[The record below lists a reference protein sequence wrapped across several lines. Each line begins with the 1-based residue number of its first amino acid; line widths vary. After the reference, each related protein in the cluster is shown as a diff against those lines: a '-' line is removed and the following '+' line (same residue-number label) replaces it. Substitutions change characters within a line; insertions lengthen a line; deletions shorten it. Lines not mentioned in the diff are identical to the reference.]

1 MRLHVEHSGAGP
13 DVVLVHGW
21 GLHGGVWDAVAGE
34 LARDFALHVVDL
46 PGHGRSSMRLPY
58 ALDDLAQDLLDSM
71 PATASL
77 CGWSLGALV
86 AMRAA
91 LLSPQRVRALALVSA
106 TPCFVR
112 RPDWPWGMDRE
123 VLEGF
128 SADLRQDFEG
138 TLKRFLALQARGGDA
153 ARALIA
159 ALRARLFE
167 RGQPDTGALEAGL
180 AILLQSDLRGMAPL
194 LGQPALLVHGEQDML
209 ANVGA
214 ARWMVQR
221 LPRARLVALPHAA
234 HAPFL
239 SEPALFARTLREF
252 LGDSRNG

>member
-1 MRLHVEHSGAGP
+1 MRLHVERTGAGP
-13 DVVLVHGW
+13 DLVLIHGW
-21 GLHGGVWDAVAGE
+21 GLHGGVWDGLGNE
-34 LARDFALHVVDL
+34 LARDFTLHVADL

-58 ALDDLAQDLLDSM
+58 TLDDLARDLLDSM
-71 PATASL
+71 PQTASL
-77 CGWSLGALV
+77 CGWSLGAQV

-91 LLSPQRVRALALVSA
+91 LLAPQQVRKLALVSA

-128 SADLRQDFEG
+128 ATDLRQDYEG
-138 TLKRFLALQARGGDA
+138 TLRRFLSLQARGGDA
-153 ARALIA
+153 AHALTA
-159 ALRARLFE
+159 SLRARLFE
-167 RGQPDTGALEAGL
+167 RGQPDAGALEAGL
-180 AILLQSDLRGMAPL
+180 AVLLDSDLRAMVPL

-214 ARWMVQR
+214 ARWMAQR
-221 LPRARLVALPHAA
+221 MPRARLVTMPHSA

-239 SEPALFARTLREF
+239 CQPALFARTLREF
-252 LGDSRNG
+252 LLDG